1 MLPENAFSVS
11 YGFGKYNF
19 GKDGLGNTVWEIR
32 FGKYGL
38 GNRFRKYDSGNT
50 VSGNTVSG
58 NTVSGNTVSGNTV
71 LGNTVWEI
79 WFMETHANMI
89 FVSPNNTC
97 RILY

>member
-1 MLPENAFSVS
+1 MCFRKMLFQFLTV
-11 YGFGKYNF
+11 
-19 GKDGLGNTVWEIR
+19 LGNTILGKMVWEIR

-38 GNRFRKYDSGNT
+38 GNRFRKYD
-50 VSGNTVSG
+50 SG